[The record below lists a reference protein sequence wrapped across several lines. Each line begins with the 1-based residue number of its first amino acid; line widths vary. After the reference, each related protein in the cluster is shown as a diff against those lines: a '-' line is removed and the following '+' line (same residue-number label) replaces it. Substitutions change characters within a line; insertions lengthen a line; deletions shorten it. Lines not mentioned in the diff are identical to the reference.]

1 VRRFSR
7 LLVLVRLSTS
17 LLEHARSLGARPL
30 EHLSSFLP
38 RALEESLRRVRSFS
52 RLLVLALDVL
62 AHALELELARLDLA
76 PAATRLV
83 VSTPKLL
90 SGCIS
95 RLAFNPVGE
104 LDRCAYE
111 LEGLLTSRG
120 PV

>member
-1 VRRFSR
+1 M
-7 LLVLVRLSTS
+7 LVSLSAS

-30 EHLSSFLP
+30 EHLGQLL
-38 RALEESLRRVRSFS
+38 AARSRGTACAACSRFS

-83 VSTPKLL
+83 VGTPKLL
-90 SGCIS
+90 SGCVS
-95 RLAFNPVGE
+95 CLALNPVGE

-120 PV
+120 AV